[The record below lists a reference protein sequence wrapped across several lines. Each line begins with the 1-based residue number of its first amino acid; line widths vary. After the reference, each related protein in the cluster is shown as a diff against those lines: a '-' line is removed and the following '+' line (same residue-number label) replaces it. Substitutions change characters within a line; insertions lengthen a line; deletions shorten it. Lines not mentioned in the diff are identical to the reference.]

1 MEFTLRQATLADAE
15 GIFTVIGEH
24 RDELVPRSRG
34 NIVENIDRFLV
45 AVSPEGALAGCIAYQ
60 IWPEIGAPRN
70 ATVELQSVAGRE
82 AFRRR
87 GVGRPLVEGAL
98 ERVRVFEPSEVMV
111 LTLTP
116 PFFASLGFHEIPKT
130 RIMHKLYAGCVNC
143 TKHADPFTCPEKAMM
158 LELR

>member
-1 MEFTLRQATLADAE
+1 MEFTLRQATLADVE
-15 GIFTVIGEH
+15 GIFTLIGEH

-45 AVSPEGALAGCIAYQ
+45 AGTAQGEMVGCIAYQ

-70 ATVELQSVAGRE
+70 ATVELQSVAVRE

-87 GVGRPLVEGAL
+87 GVGRALVEGVLGRIGA
-98 ERVRVFEPSEVMV
+98 FEPAEVMV

-116 PFFASLGFHEIPKT
+116 PFFAALGFQEIPKT